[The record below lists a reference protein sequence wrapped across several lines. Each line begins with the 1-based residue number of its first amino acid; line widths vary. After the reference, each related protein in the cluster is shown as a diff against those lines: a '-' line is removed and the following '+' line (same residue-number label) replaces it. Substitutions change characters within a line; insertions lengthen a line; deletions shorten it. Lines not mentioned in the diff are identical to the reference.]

1 QYDPTD
7 AVDQRLHSLL
17 PHLLLGDW
25 ELLPYR
31 ALVRGLDSVMIKVHA
46 RQKLFRD
53 DGIVNAGYP
62 ERAQVI
68 GQPADAEELPVD
80 ETTLNWL
87 TTRVPADHAV
97 IVPQVTIIV
106 KLVTELF
113 KALFEEGVKVDSSA
127 SKGFQRVAK
136 RRLRSEQTRSRT
148 AQSSFRQPER
158 CLDSSQTAQHAAS
171 FSDVHCGWSQ
181 LEASLA
187 EILHHNESSC
197 GQHHFQVNG
206 GQADASQAQLRGSPL
221 QQGCEGAVEQA
232 LSRTKMIAEFFQ
244 LSELLPAVVAELEK
258 DVDC

>member
-87 TTRVPADHAV
+87 TSRVPADHAV
-97 IVPQVTIIV
+97 IVPQVTPCSR
-106 KLVTELF
+106 K
-113 KALFEEGVKVDSSA
+113 A
-127 SKGFQRVAK
+127 SKLTAVPVRDFKGSLKGDSGPNRPEAGLPSRAFVSQNAAWTRA
-136 RRLRSEQTRSRT
+136 RL
-148 AQSSFRQPER
+148 
-158 CLDSSQTAQHAAS
+158 LKHAAS

-197 GQHHFQVNG
+197 GQHHLQVDG

-232 LSRTKMIAEFFQ
+232 LSRTKN
-244 LSELLPAVVAELEK
+244 
-258 DVDC
+258 DR